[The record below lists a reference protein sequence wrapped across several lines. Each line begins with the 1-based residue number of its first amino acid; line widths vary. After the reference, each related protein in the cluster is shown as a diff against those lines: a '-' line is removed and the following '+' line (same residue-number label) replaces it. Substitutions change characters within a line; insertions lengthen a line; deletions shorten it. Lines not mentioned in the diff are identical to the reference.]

1 MYFPRFVKSV
11 FGLKGVGEN
20 AGTGVTVVH
29 LELGS
34 VSFQG
39 PHCWES
45 CQLKG
50 VRSKFELKKKEKTT
64 L

>member
-1 MYFPRFVKSV
+1 M
-11 FGLKGVGEN
+11 
-20 AGTGVTVVH
+20 TVVDSK
-29 LELGS
+29 LGS

-50 VRSKFELKKKEKTT
+50 VRSKFEFKTKKRKEKRKQHSEKIGP